1 MMAPPPPR
9 FAPPR
14 PPGPRETALQQAA
27 YAMQGGRPAEAER
40 IAGAL
45 LQRNPGDA
53 QAAQLYGYALYMQ
66 ERGADAIAP
75 LERAVQQNRSAQLE
89 TQLAMVLRQAGR
101 IDDALKRFAR
111 AIKRAP
117 PFPPAFLEYGNLL
130 IRERR
135 LDEAVDVL
143 QQGATLAPNFAE
155 MLTQL
160 GAALAARGKH
170 DAARAAFARAVANAP
185 PDLDTLFSL
194 AQTMRDSG
202 GYAQAA
208 ETYRRLLAVAP
219 NETGAR
225 VALGICLIESGES
238 EAGYAMLR
246 TVDGADPK
254 LFAQTLHGLASAGH
268 GRFWL
273 KPSRAKEFLK
283 ST

>member
-1 MMAPPPPR
+1 MVAQLPPR
-9 FAPPR
+9 LTPQRQPS
-14 PPGPRETALQQAA
+14 PREAALQQAA
-27 YAMQGGRPAEAER
+27 YAMQTGRPAETER

-66 ERGADAIAP
+66 GRGEDAIAP
-75 LERAVQQNRSAQLE
+75 LERAAQQNRGAELE

-111 AIKRAP
+111 AIKRPP

-130 IRERR
+130 IRSRR

-143 QQGATLAPNFAE
+143 QQGAALAPNFAE
-155 MLTQL
+155 MLVQL

-170 DAARAAFARAVANAP
+170 EAARAAFARAVVNAP
-185 PDLDTLFSL
+185 PDLDTLFAL
-194 AQTMRDSG
+194 AKTMRESG

-208 ETYRRLLAVAP
+208 EIYRRMLAIAP
-219 NETGAR
+219 DETGAR
-225 VALGICLIESGES
+225 VALGICLIECGES
-238 EAGYAMLR
+238 EAGYANLR
-246 TVDGADPK
+246 AVGSADPK
-254 LFAQTLHGLASAGH
+254 LFGQTLRGLAGAGH

-273 KPSRAKEFLK
+273 RPSDAKEFLK
-283 ST
+283 GD